1 MEHKQDK
8 SRKQNKTENET
19 EIEIVSKRSTKIE
32 NKKKLN
38 VAGDI
43 KILDNTIVK
52 QSDEI
57 RGKLDNLAKVRI
69 LDKRNLKSRCRN
81 CKKNLNEFIKKK
93 KKYPQSLN
101 QKL

>member
-1 MEHKQDK
+1 MEHKQEK
-8 SRKQNKTENET
+8 SRKENKTENRI
-19 EIEIVSKRSTKIE
+19 EIHVEIVSKRLTKIE

-57 RGKLDNLAKVRI
+57 RAKLDNPAKVRI
-69 LDKRNLKSRCRN
+69 LDKRNLKSRCRK
-81 CKKNLNEFIKKK
+81 CKTNMN
-93 KKYPQSLN
+93 
-101 QKL
+101 